1 MFKKKYYFYSKHDK
15 TKEPIAYCLESSR
28 LKAACYFAQIKQMDL
43 KQFLS
48 VFAVN
53 R

>member
-1 MFKKKYYFYSKHDK
+1 MFNKRYYFYSKSD
-15 TKEPIAYCLESSR
+15 TSKEPIAHCSEPGR
-28 LKAACYFAQIKQMDL
+28 LKAACYFAQIKQMTL

-48 VFAVN
+48 VFAIS